1 MSWQKQTFLWLIFCA
16 TSQMTTSDGT
26 VVYNMS
32 IQING
37 TGCPGPAI
45 NMMPLP
51 YQPTYILTENS
62 CITIFK
68 NNTFPIGLCRTNA
81 GNETFIFN
89 KNELGA
95 NQTLYIKDIQPLQ
108 PSNASSAACSCPSF
122 INFTR
127 FSPDDLEQICNV
139 TAQYGSFCNGN
150 NVSYYALNLTVTP
163 VTCCIKPTDAT
174 YTTLST
180 TTPALNYTNHSTTT
194 PASTY
199 TTKST
204 TTPDSNNTIYSMT
217 TLTSTYT
224 TNSTTTPDSN
234 NTIYSMTTLTSTYTT
249 NSTTTPDSN
258 NTIYSMTTPTSTY
271 TTNSTTTPD
280 SNNTTL
286 STTTPTS
293 TYTTNSTTTP
303 DSNNTIYSMTTLTST
318 YTTNSTTT
326 PDSNNTI
333 YSMTTPTSTYTTNS
347 TTTPDSNNTIYSMTT
362 LTSTYTTNS
371 TTTPDS
377 NNTIYSMTTLTSTYT
392 TNSTTT
398 PDSNNTIY
406 SMTTPTSTYTTN
418 STTTPDSNN
427 TTLSTT
433 TPTSTYTTNSTTTPD
448 SNNTIYSMTT
458 LTSTYTT
465 NSTTTPDSNNTI
477 YSMTTPTSTYT
488 TNSMTTPD
496 SNNTTYST
504 TTPDSNNTIYSTTTP
519 DSNNTTLSTTTPVS
533 GTTTPSMTTVSEGMT
548 ASKALQMMDE
558 LEEKIHNM
566 TQENKT
572 TEAIIKDNV
581 KGLIYIQD
589 PKKEPEDMG
598 MVCSS
603 DQDNL
608 TINENQNI
616 LQTKF
621 SWYVKISKEAF
632 NKSSLENNGSTFVGI
647 LQFKNMNINVTDKHT
662 LLKNEMYGIT
672 MGANISNLTDNIE
685 ILIRSEIV
693 SSNATCNSWSGKGEV
708 KWTTFG
714 CDTKIV
720 NNLIQCSCSHLTF
733 FAVLMSMPD
742 SNITAP
748 YVGSLT
754 YITYIG
760 CGLSM
765 FFLGI
770 ALFMHFLLRK
780 NRSNHATKI
789 LINMFVALFL
799 LNLSFLSNENIA
811 NTQNKS
817 SCVFIA
823 LIMHY
828 SMLATFTWFFLQAL
842 HMYLWL
848 IRQTVKIKNYMRKIT
863 VSAWVFPS
871 PVVIII
877 ASIGEYKS
885 IKISSTSQMCWIEN
899 IYIHYIVNIG
909 YYSIVFCFTS
919 GIFIMIVTKII
930 QARNV
935 KVGDVKRLTFK
946 KQMLMILSLFL
957 LFGLT
962 WGVAFFSYG
971 NMIIPSYYIF
981 TVLNS
986 FQGFFLF
993 LYYYHIR
1000 NDFEDGFSEDP
1011 DRSSSTATITQSTIS
1026 TAEDNLYS

>member
-1 MSWQKQTFLWLIFCA
+1 MSWQIKTFLWLIFCA
-16 TSQMTTSDGT
+16 TSQMATSDGT
-26 VVYNMS
+26 VSYNLF
-32 IQING
+32 IQLKS

-45 NMMPLP
+45 TMTPLP
-51 YQPTYILTENS
+51 VPTFYNLTENS
-62 CITIFK
+62 CIIIFK
-68 NNTFPIGLCRTNA
+68 ENTFPIGLCRTNA

-89 KNELGA
+89 KILNESVVYK
-95 NQTLYIKDIQPLQ
+95 TLYIKDIQPLQ
-108 PSNASSAACSCPSF
+108 PSNASQGSADCSCPSF
-122 INFTR
+122 IIFKR
-127 FSPDDLEQICNV
+127 FSNDELEQICNV
-139 TAQYGSFCNGN
+139 VTQYGFLCNGN
-150 NVSYYALNLTVTP
+150 NVSYYALNLSETP
-163 VTCCIKPTDAT
+163 AMCTKNCTKPTDAT
-174 YTTLST
+174 YTT
-180 TTPALNYTNHSTTT
+180 HR
-194 PASTY
+194 
-199 TTKST
+199 
-204 TTPDSNNTIYSMT
+204 
-217 TLTSTYT
+217 
-224 TNSTTTPDSN
+224 
-234 NTIYSMTTLTSTYTT
+234 
-249 NSTTTPDSN
+249 
-258 NTIYSMTTPTSTY
+258 
-271 TTNSTTTPD
+271 
-280 SNNTTL
+280 
-286 STTTPTS
+286 
-293 TYTTNSTTTP
+293 
-303 DSNNTIYSMTTLTST
+303 
-318 YTTNSTTT
+318 
-326 PDSNNTI
+326 
-333 YSMTTPTSTYTTNS
+333 
-347 TTTPDSNNTIYSMTT
+347 
-362 LTSTYTTNS
+362 
-371 TTTPDS
+371 
-377 NNTIYSMTTLTSTYT
+377 
-392 TNSTTT
+392 
-398 PDSNNTIY
+398 
-406 SMTTPTSTYTTN
+406 
-418 STTTPDSNN
+418 
-427 TTLSTT
+427 
-433 TPTSTYTTNSTTTPD
+433 
-448 SNNTIYSMTT
+448 
-458 LTSTYTT
+458 
-465 NSTTTPDSNNTI
+465 
-477 YSMTTPTSTYT
+477 
-488 TNSMTTPD
+488 
-496 SNNTTYST
+496 
-504 TTPDSNNTIYSTTTP
+504 
-519 DSNNTTLSTTTPVS
+519 
-533 GTTTPSMTTVSEGMT
+533 TTTPSMTTAPGEMT
-548 ASKALQMMDE
+548 ASKALEMMDK
-558 LEEKIHNM
+558 LQEKIYNM
-566 TQENKT
+566 TLQNKS

-589 PKKEPEDMG
+589 AMKEPEDRG

-621 SWYVKISKEAF
+621 AWYVKISKEAF
-632 NKSSLENNGSTFVGI
+632 NKSGLGLENNGSTFVGI

-662 LLKNEMYGIT
+662 LLKNVVYGIT

-685 ILIRSEIV
+685 ILIRSENV
-693 SSNATCNSWSGKGEV
+693 SDNAACNSWSGKGEV
-708 KWTTFG
+708 IWTTFG
-714 CDTKIV
+714 CDTKIL
-720 NNLIQCSCSHLTF
+720 NNTIIQCSCSHLTF

-748 YVGSLT
+748 YLASLT
-754 YITYIG
+754 YITNIG
-760 CGLSM
+760 CGFSM

-780 NRSNHATKI
+780 NRSNQATKI

-817 SCVFIA
+817 ACVFVA

-848 IRQTVKIKNYMRKIT
+848 IRQNLKIKNYMRKIT

-877 ASIGEYKS
+877 ASLGEYIS
-885 IKISSTSQMCWIEN
+885 IKISSTSQMCWINN

-909 YYSIVFCFTS
+909 FYSIVFCFTT

-962 WGVAFFSYG
+962 WGFAFFSYG
-971 NMIIPSYYIF
+971 DMIIPSYYIF

-1000 NDFEDGFSEDP
+1000 NDFEDGFSDDS

>member
-174 YTTLST
+174 YTTLR
-180 TTPALNYTNHSTTT
+180 
-194 PASTY
+194 
-199 TTKST
+199 
-204 TTPDSNNTIYSMT
+204 
-217 TLTSTYT
+217 
-224 TNSTTTPDSN
+224 
-234 NTIYSMTTLTSTYTT
+234 
-249 NSTTTPDSN
+249 
-258 NTIYSMTTPTSTY
+258 
-271 TTNSTTTPD
+271 
-280 SNNTTL
+280 
-286 STTTPTS
+286 
-293 TYTTNSTTTP
+293 
-303 DSNNTIYSMTTLTST
+303 
-318 YTTNSTTT
+318 
-326 PDSNNTI
+326 
-333 YSMTTPTSTYTTNS
+333 
-347 TTTPDSNNTIYSMTT
+347 
-362 LTSTYTTNS
+362 
-371 TTTPDS
+371 
-377 NNTIYSMTTLTSTYT
+377 
-392 TNSTTT
+392 
-398 PDSNNTIY
+398 
-406 SMTTPTSTYTTN
+406 
-418 STTTPDSNN
+418 
-427 TTLSTT
+427 
-433 TPTSTYTTNSTTTPD
+433 
-448 SNNTIYSMTT
+448 
-458 LTSTYTT
+458 
-465 NSTTTPDSNNTI
+465 
-477 YSMTTPTSTYT
+477 
-488 TNSMTTPD
+488 
-496 SNNTTYST
+496 
-504 TTPDSNNTIYSTTTP
+504 
-519 DSNNTTLSTTTPVS
+519 
-533 GTTTPSMTTVSEGMT
+533 TTTPSMTTVSEGMT

>member
-16 TSQMTTSDGT
+16 TSQMTTSNGT

-51 YQPTYILTENS
+51 DQPTYILTENS

-122 INFTR
+122 INFT

-174 YTTLST
+174 YTTLR
-180 TTPALNYTNHSTTT
+180 
-194 PASTY
+194 
-199 TTKST
+199 
-204 TTPDSNNTIYSMT
+204 
-217 TLTSTYT
+217 
-224 TNSTTTPDSN
+224 
-234 NTIYSMTTLTSTYTT
+234 
-249 NSTTTPDSN
+249 
-258 NTIYSMTTPTSTY
+258 
-271 TTNSTTTPD
+271 
-280 SNNTTL
+280 
-286 STTTPTS
+286 
-293 TYTTNSTTTP
+293 
-303 DSNNTIYSMTTLTST
+303 
-318 YTTNSTTT
+318 
-326 PDSNNTI
+326 
-333 YSMTTPTSTYTTNS
+333 
-347 TTTPDSNNTIYSMTT
+347 
-362 LTSTYTTNS
+362 
-371 TTTPDS
+371 
-377 NNTIYSMTTLTSTYT
+377 
-392 TNSTTT
+392 
-398 PDSNNTIY
+398 
-406 SMTTPTSTYTTN
+406 
-418 STTTPDSNN
+418 
-427 TTLSTT
+427 
-433 TPTSTYTTNSTTTPD
+433 
-448 SNNTIYSMTT
+448 
-458 LTSTYTT
+458 
-465 NSTTTPDSNNTI
+465 
-477 YSMTTPTSTYT
+477 
-488 TNSMTTPD
+488 
-496 SNNTTYST
+496 
-504 TTPDSNNTIYSTTTP
+504 
-519 DSNNTTLSTTTPVS
+519 
-533 GTTTPSMTTVSEGMT
+533 TTTPSMTTVSEGMT